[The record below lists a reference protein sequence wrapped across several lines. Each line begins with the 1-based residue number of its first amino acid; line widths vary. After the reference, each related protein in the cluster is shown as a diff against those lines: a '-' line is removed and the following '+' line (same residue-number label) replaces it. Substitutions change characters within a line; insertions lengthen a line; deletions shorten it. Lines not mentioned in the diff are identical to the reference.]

1 LIKNA
6 RIGRKGKNNMIP
18 TIDKKISTIRVI
30 LMNLVV
36 INNYIE
42 KSFRNYY

>member
-1 LIKNA
+1 
-6 RIGRKGKNNMIP
+6 MIP

-30 LMNLVV
+30 LMNLIV

-42 KSFRNYY
+42 KPFKNDY